1 MRTSIKIFREAKR
14 AGLPLALV
22 TAYDATLARLAQEA
36 GVDALLVGDSLGM
49 VIQGRENTL
58 GVMLDEMV
66 YHSRLVVRGAPD
78 LFIIADMPFMSYQ
91 AAVEDALR
99 SAGRLLKDGQ
109 TQAVKLEGGREIT
122 SQVEALVANGIP
134 VMGHVGLKPQSIH
147 LYGGYNKRGKEPQER
162 KEIMEGAHALEA
174 AGCFAIVLESIHHD
188 LAKELTASLTIPT
201 IGIGAGPSCD
211 GQVQVFHDLFGLQPD
226 FKPKHTKRYSQIGE
240 MIIAGLKAYVRDVH
254 QGEFKPG

>member
-1 MRTSIKIFREAKR
+1 MCPSIKIFQDAKR
-14 AGLPLALV
+14 DSRPLALV
-22 TAYDATLARLAQEA
+22 TAYDATLAHLAQEA

-58 GVMLDEMV
+58 GVTLDEMV
-66 YHSRLVVRGAPD
+66 YHSRLVVYGAPD

-109 TQAVKLEGGREIT
+109 VRAVKLEGGREIIA
-122 SQVEALVANGIP
+122 QVKALVANGIP

-147 LYGGYNKRGKEPQER
+147 LYGGYSKRGKEPQER
-162 KEIMEGAHALEA
+162 KEIIEGAHALEA
-174 AGCFAIVLESIHHD
+174 AGCFAVVLESIPYD
-188 LAKELTASLTIPT
+188 LAQELTGSLTIPT

-211 GQVQVFHDLFGLQPD
+211 GQIQVFHDLFGLQPD
-226 FKPKHTKRYSQIGE
+226 FKPKHTKRYSPIGD
-240 MIIAGLKAYVRDVH
+240 MIITGLKDYVRDVH
-254 QGEFKPG
+254 QREFKPG